1 MYTKMDTK
9 LDALPVSIITVCY
22 NSENTIRDTI
32 ESVLNQDYDRI
43 EYLIIDGESKD
54 DTVNIA
60 RSYRE
65 RFQERGY
72 GYRIISEKD
81 DGLYDA
87 MNKGIRLAAGE
98 LIGIINS
105 DDWYEPSA
113 VKTAVET
120 YREETYDMFYADIR
134 LIKQDGKVMI
144 KHSRQDRFPTSRH
157 WNHPTT
163 FITKAT
169 YEELGGYRNE
179 GIHDD
184 FDLLLRIRRAGKRIV
199 IKNKVLANFRV
210 GGASNEKSLSKCR
223 KRCHDRYRC
232 YRNNGYSRLYLLE
245 CVAIEAAKF
254 VIG

>member
-1 MYTKMDTK
+1 MDNK
-9 LDALPVSIITVCY
+9 LASLPVSIITVCY
-22 NSENTIRDTI
+22 NSAETIRDTI
-32 ESVLNQDYDRI
+32 ESVLGQNYDGI

-54 DTVNIA
+54 DTVDIA
-60 RSYRE
+60 RSYQE
-65 RFQERGY
+65 RFRERGY
-72 GYRIISEKD
+72 GYRIVSEKD
-81 DGLYDA
+81 AGLYDA
-87 MNKGIRLAAGE
+87 MNKGIRLAGGA

-105 DDWYEPSA
+105 DDWYEPEA
-113 VKTAVET
+113 VSTAVEA
-120 YREETYDMFYADIR
+120 YQQEAYDMFYGDVR
-134 LIKQDGKVMI
+134 LIRQDGKAMI

-163 FITKAT
+163 FLTKET
-169 YEELGGYRNE
+169 YEILGGYRNE

-184 FDLLLRIRRAGKRIV
+184 FDLFLRVRRAGKKIV
-199 IKNKVLANFRV
+199 IKNKVLANFRA
-210 GGASNEKSLSKCR
+210 GGASNDKSLSKCR

>member
-1 MYTKMDTK
+1 MKEG
-9 LDALPVSIITVCY
+9 ALTVSIITVCY
-22 NSENTIRDTI
+22 NSGKTIRDTI
-32 ESVLNQDYDRI
+32 ESVLKQDYDRI

-54 DTVNIA
+54 DTVDIA
-60 RSYRE
+60 RSYQESFR
-65 RFQERGY
+65 ERGY
-72 GYRIISEKD
+72 DYKIFSEKD
-81 DGLYDA
+81 AGLYDA
-87 MNKGIRLAAGE
+87 MNKGIRLAGGT

-113 VKTAVET
+113 VRTAVEA
-120 YREETYDMFYADIR
+120 YREEIYDMFYADIR

-144 KHSRQDRFPTSRH
+144 KHSGHDKFPTSRH

-184 FDLLLRIRRAGKRIV
+184 FDLFLRIRRAGKKIV
-199 IKNKVLANFRV
+199 IKNEILANFRV

-223 KRCHDRYRC
+223 KRCRDRYRC

-254 VIG
+254 MIG

>member
-1 MYTKMDTK
+1 MEK
-9 LDALPVSIITVCY
+9 VSIITVCY
-22 NSENTIRDTI
+22 NSEETIRDTI

-43 EYLIIDGESKD
+43 EYLIIDGKSQD
-54 DTVNIA
+54 ATVDIA
-60 RSYRE
+60 QSYQK
-65 RFQERGY
+65 RFRERGY
-72 GYRIISEKD
+72 EYRIISEKD

-87 MNKGIRLAAGE
+87 MNKGIRLAGGT
-98 LIGIINS
+98 LVGIINS
-105 DDWYEPSA
+105 DDWYESSA
-113 VKTAVET
+113 VRAAAEA
-120 YREETYDMFYADIR
+120 YREENYDMFYADIR
-134 LIKQDGKVMI
+134 LIKNDGKVII

-169 YEELGGYRNE
+169 YAELGGYRNE

-184 FDLLLRIRRAGKRIV
+184 FDLFLRIRRAGKKVV
-199 IKNKVLANFRV
+199 IKNEILANFRV

-254 VIG
+254 LIG

>member
-1 MYTKMDTK
+1 MDNK
-9 LDALPVSIITVCY
+9 LAVLPVSIITVCY
-22 NSENTIRDTI
+22 NSAETIRDTI
-32 ESVLNQDYDRI
+32 ESVLGQNYDGI

-54 DTVNIA
+54 DTVDIA
-60 RSYRE
+60 RSYQE

-72 GYRIISEKD
+72 GYRIVSEKD
-81 DGLYDA
+81 AGLYDA
-87 MNKGIRLAAGE
+87 MNKGIRLAGGA

-105 DDWYEPSA
+105 DDWYEAEA
-113 VKTAVET
+113 VSTAVEA
-120 YREETYDMFYADIR
+120 YQQEAYDMFYGDIR
-134 LIKQDGKVMI
+134 LIRQDGKAMI

-163 FITKAT
+163 FLTKET
-169 YEELGGYRNE
+169 YEILGGYRNE

-184 FDLLLRIRRAGKRIV
+184 FDLFLRVRRAGKKIV
-199 IKNKVLANFRV
+199 IKNKVLANFRA

>member
-1 MYTKMDTK
+1 MKEDT
-9 LDALPVSIITVCY
+9 LTVSIITVCY
-22 NSENTIRDTI
+22 NSEETIRDTI

-43 EYLIIDGESKD
+43 EYLVIDGESKD

-60 RSYRE
+60 RSYQERFRE
-65 RFQERGY
+65 RGFE
-72 GYRIISEKD
+72 YRIVSEKD
-81 DGLYDA
+81 AGLYDA
-87 MNKGIRLAAGE
+87 MNKGIRLAGGTI
-98 LIGIINS
+98 IGIINS
-105 DDWYEPSA
+105 DDWYETAA
-113 VKTAVET
+113 VRTAVEA
-120 YREETYDMFYADIR
+120 YREEAYGMFYADIR

-169 YEELGGYRNE
+169 YDELGGYRNE

-184 FDLLLRIRRAGKRIV
+184 FDLFLRIRRAGKKIV
-199 IKNKVLANFRV
+199 IKNEILANFRV

-223 KRCHDRYRC
+223 ERCRDRYRC

-254 VIG
+254 MIG